1 MKNILVTPKTT
12 FLNLPTSKRD
22 SIVREA
28 VAEFAAQGYQRASIN
43 NIVKRLGIAKGSLYQ
58 YFENKETLFLYVFD
72 SFTEKVK
79 QAVKA
84 SVSLD
89 GNTDFFLLI
98 KQVLSAGISFVDD
111 YPNYFQVYMRVVS
124 EYDVPRRDSLIAG
137 VRLFSLEYFSPLCE
151 DLQRQGVLRSDI
163 SAQMVVFILDATM
176 DRFLRGYARPDLDG
190 GMVLA
195 GMQPEQM
202 LAEIDT
208 IIDVLRTGLLAK
220 S

>member
-1 MKNILVTPKTT
+1 MENLLASPKTT
-12 FLNLPTSKRD
+12 FLNLPVSKRD

-58 YFENKETLFLYVFD
+58 YFENKESLFLYVFE
-72 SFTEKVK
+72 SFTQKVK
-79 QAVKA
+79 QTVKA
-84 SVSLD
+84 SVSLERP
-89 GNTDFFLLI
+89 TDFFLLI
-98 KQVLSAGISFVDD
+98 KQVLSAGIRFIDE
-111 YPNYFQVYMRVVS
+111 YPDYFQVYMQVVS
-124 EYDVPRRDSLIAG
+124 EHDVPQRDSLIAS

-151 DLQRQGVLRSDI
+151 DLQRQGKLRNDI

-190 GMVLA
+190 GMALA
-195 GMQPEQM
+195 GMQPVQM
-202 LAEIDT
+202 LGEIDT
-208 IIDVLRTGLLAK
+208 IIDVLRSGLLAQ